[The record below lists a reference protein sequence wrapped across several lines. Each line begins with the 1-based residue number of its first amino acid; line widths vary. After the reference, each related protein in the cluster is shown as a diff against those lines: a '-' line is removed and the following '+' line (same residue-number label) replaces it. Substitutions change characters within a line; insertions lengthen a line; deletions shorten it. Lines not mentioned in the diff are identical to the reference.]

1 VGAEADVD
9 SLEDGFELDA
19 WVVATMARNRVRL
32 VSTLCVMRSWLSFG
46 QTSDLPRFATDEGR
60 AAILERLERAEELV
74 LISGRNV
81 PLRRRSLRGCS
92 PVLR

>member
-1 VGAEADVD
+1 VGAEAGVD

-19 WVVATMARNRVRL
+19 SVVATMARNRVRL
-32 VSTLCVMRSWLSFG
+32 VSTLCVMGSWLFC
-46 QTSDLPRFATDEGR
+46 QTTDLPRFATDEGR
-60 AAILERLERAEELV
+60 AVILERLERAEELV